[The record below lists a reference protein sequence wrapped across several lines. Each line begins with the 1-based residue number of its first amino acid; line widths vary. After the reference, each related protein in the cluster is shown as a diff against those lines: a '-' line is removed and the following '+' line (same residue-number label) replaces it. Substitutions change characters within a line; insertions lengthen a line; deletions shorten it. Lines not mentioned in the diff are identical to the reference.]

1 MIGPTMPISE
11 LTHKQRHRLP
21 NETFHDSCA
30 RQANALKDSDEHFL
44 QLNDIYKN
52 QRFLNGGRIQ
62 AAVGAPRKV
71 TPFNCYVSG
80 TIGDS
85 IEGIFSKLGEAALTM
100 KLGGGIGYDFSTL
113 RPEHDIITTLGSR
126 SSGPMSFIEVFD
138 TMCRCIKS
146 AGDRRG
152 AMMAMM
158 RVDHP
163 DIEKF
168 VQAKNNT
175 TQLRNFNIS
184 VAITDEFMECLKL
197 GVDFPLRFQGKVYGQ
212 VNANFLWDEIMRSTW
227 DWAEPGVIFID
238 AINKMNNLWY
248 CETIAA
254 TNPCGEQP
262 LPPYGAC
269 LLGSFNL
276 VKYIDQVDDKFTFNF
291 EKFKHDIPP
300 VIRAVDNVIDQAIFP
315 LDQQELEA
323 RRKRRMGIG
332 ITGLAN
338 AIEITG
344 APYGSDEFIKTTHNI
359 LTVLRDTTYR
369 SSISLGIEK
378 GVFDLFDRDKYVTGG
393 FIKTLPED
401 IQSDI
406 FNYGIRNSHLLS
418 QAPAGTISLTA
429 DNVSSGIE
437 PVHISNRIIIG
448 EEGIAKE
455 QQLEDYAVS
464 NWDFCGKLTEEV
476 TPEEHVKVLTTVQKY
491 MDSAVSKTCNIGDN
505 IHWDDFKNVYIQA
518 YEGGAKGCTTY
529 RKAGKRAGIFTE
541 NKSKEKTNENSNESE
556 GAACYIDPNTNQR
569 SCE

>member
-1 MIGPTMPISE
+1 
-11 LTHKQRHRLP
+11 
-21 NETFHDSCA
+21 
-30 RQANALKDSDEHFL
+30 
-44 QLNDIYKN
+44 
-52 QRFLNGGRIQ
+52 
-62 AAVGAPRKV
+62 
-71 TPFNCYVSG
+71 
-80 TIGDS
+80 
-85 IEGIFSKLGEAALTM
+85 
-100 KLGGGIGYDFSTL
+100 
-113 RPEHDIITTLGSR
+113 
-126 SSGPMSFIEVFD
+126 
-138 TMCRCIKS
+138 
-146 AGDRRG
+146 
-152 AMMAMM
+152 
-158 RVDHP
+158 
-163 DIEKF
+163 
-168 VQAKNNT
+168 
-175 TQLRNFNIS
+175 
-184 VAITDEFMECLKL
+184 
-197 GVDFPLRFQGKVYGQ
+197 
-212 VNANFLWDEIMRSTW
+212 
-227 DWAEPGVIFID
+227 
-238 AINKMNNLWY
+238 
-248 CETIAA
+248 
-254 TNPCGEQP
+254 
-262 LPPYGAC
+262 
-269 LLGSFNL
+269 
-276 VKYIDQVDDKFTFNF
+276 
-291 EKFKHDIPP
+291 
-300 VIRAVDNVIDQAIFP
+300 
-315 LDQQELEA
+315 A

-344 APYGSDEFIKTTHNI
+344 APYGSDEFIKATHNI

-378 GVFDLFDRDKYVTGG
+378 GVFDLFDRDKYVAGG

-455 QQLEDYAVS
+455 EQLEDYAVS

-541 NKSKEKTNENSNESE
+541 NKSKEKTNENSNDSE